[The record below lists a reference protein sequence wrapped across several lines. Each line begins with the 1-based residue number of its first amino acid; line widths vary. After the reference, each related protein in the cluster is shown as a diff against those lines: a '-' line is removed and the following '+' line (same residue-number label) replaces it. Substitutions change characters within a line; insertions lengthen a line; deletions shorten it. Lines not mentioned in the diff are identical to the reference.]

1 MASNKIEDFFQDCI
15 IFGNVWYYSI
25 GQWSTL
31 KLLRLCE
38 ISRAV
43 LCLQPLQPESHSERC
58 AALPQYRGPPSS
70 DVTTS
75 T

>member
-1 MASNKIEDFFQDCI
+1 MASNKIEDFLSRLYYFWN
-15 IFGNVWYYSI
+15 GYYSI
-25 GQWSTL
+25 GQWSIL
-31 KLLRLCE
+31 KHLRLCE
-38 ISRAV
+38 ISHAV